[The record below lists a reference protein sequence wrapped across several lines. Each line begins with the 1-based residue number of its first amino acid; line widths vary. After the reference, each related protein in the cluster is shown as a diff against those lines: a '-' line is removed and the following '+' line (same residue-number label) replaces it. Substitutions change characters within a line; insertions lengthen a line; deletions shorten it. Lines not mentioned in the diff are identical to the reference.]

1 MEGSPLHSTTQPL
14 YHFLPPPRPAVQEQG
29 DRFRQRPVGL
39 ERVELGPER
48 AAGVV
53 QRLAVAAEVVQV
65 HLTGNGRLA
74 EAWPL
79 PLEPAEL
86 RPLAERE
93 LHLVRVEHLDQDRL
107 VAVVAQAGQALAE

>member
-65 HLTGNGRLA
+65 DLAGDGGLTESRPLA
-74 EAWPL
+74 FQ
-79 PLEPAEL
+79 PAEL

-93 LHLVRVEHLDQDRL
+93 LHLVWVKHLDQDRL
-107 VAVVAQAGQALAE
+107 VAVVAQAG